1 MSVLNLGIM
10 NRLVNIGVSFIH
22 TVAAQW
28 GHLAVEE
35 AVVVMVDIH
44 SILDNYFMSLK
55 DFGYVNKNETLK
67 VLVAYLI
74 DDEYDN
80 IVNCNEEYK
89 KVLDRMRIILGNSS
103 CIFSL

>member
-1 MSVLNLGIM
+1 
-10 NRLVNIGVSFIH
+10 
-22 TVAAQW
+22 
-28 GHLAVEE
+28 
-35 AVVVMVDIH
+35 MVDIH

-67 VLVAYLI
+67 VLIAYLI

-80 IVNCNEEYK
+80 IVNCNEENK
-89 KVLDRMRIILGNSS
+89 KVLDRMKVILGNSS